1 MVIFQKRSNRKSTG
15 GRFKALSVK
24 RQHMTGS
31 AAMLTK
37 LGERRVKETRSLG
50 GVTKQRLLS
59 QDVAN
64 VFDPAK
70 KAFVNARI
78 TTILE
83 NGSNRNFARRSIMT
97 SRTIIETT
105 AGTARITNRPGQ
117 EGAINAV
124 LIK

>member
-1 MVIFQKRSNRKSTG
+1 
-15 GRFKALSVK
+15 
-24 RQHMTGS
+24 MTGS

-37 LGERRVKETRSLG
+37 LGDRRVKETRSLG

-70 KAFVNARI
+70 KAFVHAKI
-78 TTILE
+78 TTIVE
-83 NGSNRNFARRSIMT
+83 NGSNRNFARRNIMT
-97 SRTIIETT
+97 CGTIIETS
-105 AGTARITNRPGQ
+105 AGRARITNRPGQ

-124 LIK
+124 LVM